1 MQNKKILISGA
12 GVAGLTLAYFL
23 KQNGFEPVV
32 IERAETLRDDGY
44 MIDFFSSGV
53 SVSEK
58 MEVSNEL
65 AIRDVGS
72 NLIIQTTEKGKLN
85 LKLNMRVFRDSLK
98 GKLFNFLRTDLVDI
112 LYQKVKSE
120 IEIRF
125 GTTVKTITQNEQGVN
140 IIYENGDTEHFDL
153 LIGAD
158 GYNSGTRQ
166 KIYDDGEVEKKYLGY
181 YVCAFN
187 HKVTLNLKRTEV
199 SSMICPNKQV
209 MSYATD
215 ESNTSLFVFA
225 SPKRNILS
233 DKEKIE
239 VLKNEF
245 SGFVNP
251 IPEIIKQGSQK
262 KKLFFDQVS
271 QIKIKSSWHKGRV
284 ALIGDAAYCITLLSG
299 QGASM
304 AMMGAYVLSEKLKKY
319 PDNHLKAFSE
329 FENNLRP
336 KVEIMQKKAVK
347 NAATYLPSNNFS
359 LFLRNLF
366 APLLFTKIF
375 APLIIKQLGAENYF
389 KRTKNNNGR

>member
-23 KQNGFEPVV
+23 KQNGFEPVIV
-32 IERAETLRDDGY
+32 ERAETLRDNGY

-58 MEVSNEL
+58 MGISDEL
-65 AIRDVGS
+65 AKRDIGS
-72 NLIIQTTEKGKLN
+72 NYIIQHTKKGKQN
-85 LKLNMRVFRDSLK
+85 LKLNMNALRSSLK
-98 GKLFNFLRTDLVDI
+98 GKFFNFLRTDLVDI
-112 LYQKVKSE
+112 LYKKVKNE
-120 IEIRF
+120 VEIRF
-125 GTTVKTITQNEQGVN
+125 GTNIKTITQSEQGVN
-140 IIYENGDTEHFDL
+140 ITYENGDSEQFDL

-158 GYNSGTRQ
+158 GLNSSVRQ
-166 KIYDDGEVEKKYLGY
+166 KIYDDSEVEKKYLGY

-187 HKVTLNLKRTEV
+187 HNVSLNLKRTDV
-199 SSMICPNKQV
+199 SSMICPKKQV
-209 MSYATD
+209 VSYTTD
-215 ESNTSLFVFA
+215 ESSTSLFVFT
-225 SPKRNILS
+225 SSIRNSLT

-245 SGFVNP
+245 SDFGSP
-251 IPEIIKQGSQK
+251 TPEIIDQGSK
-262 KKLFFDQVS
+262 KEKLFFDQVS

-304 AMMGAYVLSEKLKKY
+304 AMTGAYVLSEKLKKY
-319 PDNHLKAFSE
+319 PHDHLKAFSE
-329 FENNLRP
+329 FEKDLKP

-347 NAATYLPSNNFS
+347 NAATYLPSNSLS

-366 APLLFTKIF
+366 APVLFTKMF
-375 APLIIKQLGAENYF
+375 APLIVRQLGAENYF
-389 KRTKNNNGR
+389 E